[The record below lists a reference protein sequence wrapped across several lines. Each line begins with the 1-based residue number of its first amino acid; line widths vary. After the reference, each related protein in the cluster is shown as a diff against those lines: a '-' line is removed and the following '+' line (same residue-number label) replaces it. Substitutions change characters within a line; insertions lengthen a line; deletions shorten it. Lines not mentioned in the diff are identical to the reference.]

1 MRNYKGRWH
10 YQGRSWATL
19 HEAILAVWP
28 RGKQASKGQ
37 KKTAPSTAN
46 TEGGKGEKG
55 LEKAYFIPD
64 YTTKAGAV
72 QV

>member
-46 TEGGKGEKG
+46 TEGGR
-55 LEKAYFIPD
+55 
-64 YTTKAGAV
+64 T
-72 QV
+72 